1 MPRGGAGPRLRHV
14 SDLLGADTLAL
25 GALQRLDQGPEFLLG
40 GRAAGV
46 PIRTGFAAAL
56 GGASSTGGPASR
68 SVTGCGR
75 RVRERRNPWTR
86 LPEYDEEFNGRLALG
101 ARPPGAGTSTRA
113 LLPDFTDAPE
123 LRVLAEGYAGRV
135 DTLTA
140 GCSSRPELAAVLV
153 RPDGFTAWAVDAGAQ
168 APFGLAEAL
177 EEWSGVPEGA
187 VTPG

>member
-1 MPRGGAGPRLRHV
+1 MAGRPRQA
-14 SDLLGADTLAL
+14 
-25 GALQRLDQGPEFLLG
+25 
-40 GRAAGV
+40 
-46 PIRTGFAAAL
+46 
-56 GGASSTGGPASR
+56 GPASG
-68 SVTGCGR
+68 SVPGCGR
-75 RVRERRNPWTR
+75 RVRERRDPWTR
-86 LPEYDEEFNGRLALG
+86 LPEYDGEFNGRLALG

-123 LRVLAEGYAGRV
+123 LQAFAAGYAGRV

-153 RPDGFTAWAVDAGAQ
+153 RPDGFMAWAVDAGAQ
-168 APFGLAEAL
+168 ASIGLTEAL